1 MDVRHYF
8 EPVDFSR
15 FSGDENFPW
24 KNSLGQ
30 LIEKTTVKQISSKK
44 EKTEVAIFG
53 VPYDNGNC
61 NVASAQSPEKIREEL
76 YRLVPPEPGINIVD
90 FGNLRETNNLR
101 GVYLAIRDVVE
112 YFNEL
117 NIVVIIIGGSQDL
130 TLGICDAFK
139 KQPFFTLSCV
149 DAFLD
154 IKKDKNY
161 STSYLSKLFQTQ
173 PGIFQFSLLGFQ
185 SHFVAPEQLSK
196 TKGLGIHLRLGVL
209 RDQFSDSEPVLRNTD
224 VLSFDIG
231 ALKYSDAPGCSV
243 VNPNGLRGEEA
254 CQLAKYAGN
263 SNKLKVFG
271 LFNVNP
277 DNDTNG
283 VTIKLS
289 AQIIWYFLEGITNR
303 TDEKPGE
310 TGDFLTY
317 KVEIRDVD
325 QPLVFYFSKET
336 LRWWMEIESVKGDRV
351 ILACTEKEYQQ
362 ASNNEI
368 PGLWLKY
375 VQKTDELSK

>member
-1 MDVRHYF
+1 MDVKHYF
-8 EPVDFSR
+8 EPVDFTR

-30 LIEKTTVKQISSKK
+30 LIEKTTVKHISSKK
-44 EKTEVAIFG
+44 ENAEVAIFG
-53 VPYDNGNC
+53 VPCDNGKSNI
-61 NVASAQSPEKIREEL
+61 ASAQSPDKIRQEL
-76 YRLVPPEPGINIVD
+76 YRLVPPESGINIVD
-90 FGNLRETNNLR
+90 FGNLKETNNLR

-117 NIVVIIIGGSQDL
+117 NLVVVVIGGSQDL

-139 KQPFFTLSCV
+139 NRPFFTLSCV

-154 IKKDKNY
+154 IKKEKNFA
-161 STSYLSKLFQTQ
+161 TSYLSKLFQTQ
-173 PGIFQFSLLGFQ
+173 SGIFQFSLLGYQ
-185 SHFVAPEQLSK
+185 GQYITAEHLSK
-196 TKGLGIHLRLGVL
+196 IKGLGIHLRLGLL
-209 RDQFSDSEPVLRNTD
+209 RNNFSDSEPILRNTD

-243 VNPNGLRGEEA
+243 VNPNGIRSEEA
-254 CQLAKYAGN
+254 CQLAKYAGI
-263 SNKLKVFG
+263 SNKLRVFG

-317 KVEIRDVD
+317 KVEIKDVD
-325 QPLVFYFSKET
+325 QPLVFFFSKET
-336 LRWWMEIESVKGDRV
+336 LRWWMEIESVNGEKV
-351 ILACTEKEYQQ
+351 TIACSETEYQQ